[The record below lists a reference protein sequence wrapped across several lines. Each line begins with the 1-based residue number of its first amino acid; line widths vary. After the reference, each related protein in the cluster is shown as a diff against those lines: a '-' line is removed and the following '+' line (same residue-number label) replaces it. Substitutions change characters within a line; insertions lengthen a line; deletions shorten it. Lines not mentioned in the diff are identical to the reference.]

1 MSTTIPATELPKFDN
16 TLGAL
21 LIGGLLAMSLWGIT
35 SAQTATYFSNQNSEN
50 PLITKLV
57 VSALWILDTV
67 DAALNCHIL
76 YYYLVSNFLNPL
88 AMTSPVWSTS
98 SLRAFAR
105 KTQLQGWCNLQSIT
119 DFFVRC
125 LFARRIFR
133 LSHENY
139 ILTAGIVVISIMDL
153 TCGIVITIKGF
164 QIASFADLNALT
176 KLFYLNFAAGFT
188 GDLYVAFVLSYYLYT
203 SRTGYT
209 RTDTLIKNLIVYS
222 INTAGGY
229 ATDRLPGV
237 LGAITA
243 LNAFLGMLFQYGAD
257 DVDGMQYIIMPT
269 NFIFIAFYL
278 MLSKLY
284 VNSYL
289 ATGGGNELILKRASL
304 NAREHLFKKGGVVSI
319 HMSQLNPAARPH
331 SSGSASDNTFQP
343 SRSLETTKRSRS
355 QEIAISVETSIDT
368 KSDPFASYTD
378 LPNRKMRRMERQDS
392 A

>member
-35 SAQTATYFSNQNSEN
+35 SAQTVTYFSNQNSEN

-57 VSALWILDTV
+57 IHVLLT
-67 DAALNCHIL
+67 
-76 YYYLVSNFLNPL
+76 
-88 AMTSPVWSTS
+88 
-98 SLRAFAR
+98 
-105 KTQLQGWCNLQSIT
+105 SIT
-119 DFFVRC
+119 DFFIRC

-222 INTAGGY
+222 INT
-229 ATDRLPGV
+229 
-237 LGAITA
+237 GAITA
-243 LNAFLGMLFQYGAD
+243 LNAFLGMLF
-257 DVDGMQYIIMPT
+257 YIIMPT

-289 ATGGGNELILKRASL
+289 ATL

-319 HMSQLNPAARPH
+319 HMSQMNPAARPH
-331 SSGSASDNTFQP
+331 SSGAASDNTFQP

>member
-67 DAALNCHIL
+67 DTALTCHIL

-88 AMTSPVWSTS
+88 AMTSPVWSILVHVLLT
-98 SLRAFAR
+98 
-105 KTQLQGWCNLQSIT
+105 SIT
-119 DFFVRC
+119 DFFVRS

-139 ILTAGIVVISIMDL
+139 ILTAGIVLISIMDL
-153 TCGIVITIKGF
+153 TCGIIITIKGF
-164 QIASFADLNALT
+164 QITSFADLNALT
-176 KLFYLNFAAGFT
+176 KLFYLNFATGFT

-203 SRTGYT
+203 SRTGYA
-209 RTDTLIKNLIVYS
+209 RTDTLIKTLIVYS
-222 INTAGGY
+222 INT
-229 ATDRLPGV
+229 
-237 LGAITA
+237 GAITA
-243 LNAFLGMLFQYGAD
+243 LNAFMGMLF
-257 DVDGMQYIIMPT
+257 YIIMPT

-284 VNSYL
+284 INSYL
-289 ATGGGNELILKRASL
+289 ATL

-319 HMSQLNPAARPH
+319 HMSQLNPTARPH
-331 SSGSASDNTFQP
+331 SSGAASDNTFQP

-355 QEIAISVETSIDT
+355 QEISISVETSIDT

-378 LPNRKMRRMERQDS
+378 LPSRKMRRMERQDS